1 MHREN
6 SKCQFLSYLNDSS
19 FYFNNS
25 LIRALFHAVTDHIFA
40 NDNTHPYADPDY
52 KAHMTGPRVRGL
64 TIGSAIP
71 TQINKKHT
79 MMSAM
84 ARSPA
89 MLASSTES
97 AMMALA
103 DKELAFA

>member
-6 SKCQFLSYLNDSS
+6 SKCQFLWSVNDFS
-19 FYFNNS
+19 FYSNNS

-40 NDNTHPYADPDY
+40 NDNTHPYADPDS

-64 TIGSAIP
+64 TIRSAIP

-79 MMSAM
+79 MMSAL
-84 ARSPA
+84 A
-89 MLASSTES
+89 MLASLTES
-97 AMMALA
+97 AMLALA